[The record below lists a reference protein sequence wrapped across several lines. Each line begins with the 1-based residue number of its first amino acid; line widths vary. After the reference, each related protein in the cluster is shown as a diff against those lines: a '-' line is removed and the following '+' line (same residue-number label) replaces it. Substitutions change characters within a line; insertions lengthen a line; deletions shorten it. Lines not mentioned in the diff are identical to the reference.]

1 MIFKL
6 QYHCTRVTILTI
18 LFTFAQFSAAQ
29 DTRIVLA
36 NDMIASHHPATGRA
50 KSAVLMIHGWA
61 GQMDEVGDMY
71 KHLAQKLSKQGIASV
86 RINIR
91 GESEREA
98 TNYTLTSTF
107 GSRVVDAKTGLD
119 FLHNTYP
126 DLPKGVVG
134 FSLGA
139 STAIALAGNYPKQ
152 ISSMVL
158 WSAAGNPDTVVESLL
173 SAEQRRQVL
182 ETGSVVFQD
191 WEALTI
197 TKQHFLGLIGY
208 DIFTPFRAYTGALL
222 CIRGTEDTLPDIDRK
237 IIDTASSELEEYRH
251 ISGADHI
258 FDAFNPNAKF
268 SERVLVQTVTWLVDT
283 L

>member
-1 MIFKL
+1 MISKL
-6 QYHCTRVTILTI
+6 QYHCTRVTTLAT
-18 LFTFAQFSAAQ
+18 LFAFAQFSAAQ

-36 NDMIASHHPATGRA
+36 NDMVASHHSAAGTA

-71 KHLAQKLSKQGIASV
+71 KHLAQRLSDQGIASI

-98 TNYTLTSTF
+98 TNYTMTSTF
-107 GSRVVDAKTGLD
+107 ESRVIDAKTGLD
-119 FLHNTYP
+119 FLHDTYP

-139 STAIALAGNYPKQ
+139 STAIALAGHYPKQ
-152 ISSMVL
+152 LNSMVL
-158 WSAAGNPDTVVESLL
+158 WSAAGNPDTVAENLL

-182 ETGSVVFQD
+182 ATGSVVFQD
-191 WEALTI
+191 WEAITI
-197 TKQHFLGLIGY
+197 TKQHFLGLMGY
-208 DIFTPFRAYTGALL
+208 DIFTPFRAYSGALL
-222 CIRGTEDTLPDIDRK
+222 CIRGTEDTIPDIDRK
-237 IIDTASSELEEYRH
+237 IIDTASSELKEYRH

-258 FDAFNPNAKF
+258 FDAFNPKAKF
-268 SERVLVQTVTWLVDT
+268 SERVLAHTVTWLVDT